1 MSYMPDNF
9 PQSLES
15 VYPIVYNYSFLLAEA
30 LITMVVVSIPSVAAA
45 LLQVKKT
52 AVA

>member
-1 MSYMPDNF
+1 MSYMPDSF
-9 PQSLES
+9 PQSLKS
-15 VYPIVYNYSFLLAEA
+15 VYPIVYNYSFLLTEA
-30 LITMVVVSIPSVAAA
+30 LLTMVVLSIPSVASA